1 LIRFQKKLIE
11 LEDAAIISGNQSE
24 YHIISSV
31 SEQVKQSKKGM
42 SSEFKQ
48 QLKIQ
53 MHAREVS
60 SFGSW
65 SQYLKFVTSVQ
76 RAVHSES
83 DSSQDDAR
91 SSRKVRSL
99 LKIPVGERKTP
110 KDLFP
115 NSLLTKD
122 SEWPED
128 KGDCVFDFNNVQCPY
143 GDKCFRTHVKNP
155 KSSPSSVS
163 ATNGSKNSPKMQA
176 IEKQMRRLSAQKEQL
191 QLDEEEEER
200 HPDILSSSS
209 EEDDPHKLPPYRSP
223 SSSSRSSGSK
233 N

>member
-1 LIRFQKKLIE
+1 MIRFQKKLIE

-42 SSEFKQ
+42 GSEFKQ

-60 SFGSW
+60 SFSSW

-83 DSSQDDAR
+83 DSSQDDA
-91 SSRKVRSL
+91 SMKKVRS

-155 KSSPSSVS
+155 KSSPSSA
-163 ATNGSKNSPKMQA
+163 ATNGSNSPKMQA
-176 IEKQMRRLSAQKEQL
+176 IEKQMRRLSAQKERL
-191 QLDEEEEER
+191 QLEEEECGS
-200 HPDILSSSS
+200 HHLSSSS
-209 EEDDPHKLPPYRSP
+209 EEDGPHKVPPYRFP
-223 SSSSRSSGSK
+223 PSSSRSSGSK